1 MEEGVIGIARRSAE
15 RLAPSQRPGVVG
27 DVEAA
32 LACSTRPGQFVD
44 PVSVG
49 ALVVAVAQFAWQV
62 YQDRK
67 KDGVAPSREVLTRAV
82 RLRLRDSEHAP
93 GPRTR
98 P

>member
-1 MEEGVIGIARRSAE
+1 MDETVTGIARRSAQ
-15 RLAPSQRPGVVG
+15 RLTPVQGRRVVG

-32 LACSTRPGQFVD
+32 LAGQPGSGQFVD

-67 KDGVAPSREVLTRAV
+67 KNNAPPSREVLTRAV